1 VDSPLGSSDRQAA
14 EEDEELEFAGPVLA
28 LVALGAVV
36 EPEEAG
42 AAGVAAGVAEEPA
55 VVVSDEAGVF
65 VFSEPGAAAFS
76 GESLPE
82 PGFILSE

>member
-1 VDSPLGSSDRQAA
+1 MLG
-14 EEDEELEFAGPVLA
+14 VL
-28 LVALGAVV
+28 ALGAVA
-36 EPEEAG
+36 EPEAAG
-42 AAGVAAGVAEEPA
+42 AEGVAAGVDEEPA

-65 VFSEPGAAAFS
+65 VFSAPGAAAFS